1 MPPMGKEL
9 QRPPETPESIAIRE
23 VENYIEKVEKST
35 ENSVSD
41 NQNTQQGGV
50 TPNVSDLV
58 NRPISVPKIDPNLKK
73 IVLPLTEKDIVA
85 GFKSN
90 VFEGIRWLSEWC
102 VMMIRKY
109 PGRVFYSSSKENTYD

>member
-1 MPPMGKEL
+1 MGKEL